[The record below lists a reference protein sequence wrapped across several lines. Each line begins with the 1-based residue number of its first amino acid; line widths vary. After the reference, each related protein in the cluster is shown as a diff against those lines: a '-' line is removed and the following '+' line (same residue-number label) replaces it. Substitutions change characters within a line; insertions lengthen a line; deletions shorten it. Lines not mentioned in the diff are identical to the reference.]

1 MEGRVVDIVSLG
13 KVPYLCWHERI
24 FFSWEGGWV
33 ARDTPPEK
41 GEDIRYF
48 NLVKKIQVVDESY
61 LIKVAMTFRPEGLFL
76 CRASGIWV
84 AIDNSDGNAWTEECS
99 SKYQAIRWLA
109 KMFEKNDT

>member
-1 MEGRVVDIVSLG
+1 MEGRVVDIASLG
-13 KVPYLCWHERI
+13 KAPYLCWHERI
-24 FFSWEGGWV
+24 FFPGGRWV
-33 ARDTPPEK
+33 ARDTLPEK

-84 AIDNSDGNAWTEECS
+84 AIDNSDGNAWTEEFS